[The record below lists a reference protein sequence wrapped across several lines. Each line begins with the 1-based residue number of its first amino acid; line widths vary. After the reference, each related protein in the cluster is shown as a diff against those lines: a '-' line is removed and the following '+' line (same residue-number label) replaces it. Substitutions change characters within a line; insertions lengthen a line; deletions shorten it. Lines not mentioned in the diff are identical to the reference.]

1 MRSIGQLAAALALAL
16 AIPAGATSSFAQ
28 TWPQRTVRLIVPLP
42 PGNGM
47 DISARL
53 FAERLSGKWR
63 QSVVVE
69 NLPGSDG
76 IIAAREFVNRRD
88 NHTLLYSFA
97 GLITIN
103 PLLRGKLPYDPA
115 HDLVPIAMTSDNVL
129 AIAASASLNIAS
141 LADLEK
147 LARTRVGKLNWASSP
162 GIPYFAFAGF
172 LKYAGLDMVYV
183 SYRDFNPAFVDVG
196 EGRID
201 IIVAGIGP
209 MVPHSHSGKIR
220 LLAVLNRERTPV
232 APDVPTVIEIG
243 YPSLAFDGVTGFYGW
258 RDIPDELKERIAA
271 DVRAVVADPTI
282 AERLK
287 PTGTVVRAGTAADFA
302 AAIEEQR
309 AKTAAIAEALGVK
322 PEQ

>member
-1 MRSIGQLAAALALAL
+1 MRSIGRIVATLALAL
-16 AIPAGATSSFAQ
+16 AIPAGTTSCFAQ
-28 TWPQRTVRLIVPLP
+28 TWPQRTVRVIVPLP
-42 PGNGM
+42 PGTGM

-53 FAERLSGKWR
+53 FTERLAGKWR

-69 NLPGSDG
+69 NIPGSDG
-76 IIAAREFVNRRD
+76 ILAAREFVNRSD

-103 PLLRGKLPYDPA
+103 PLLHGKLPYDPTR
-115 HDLVPIAMTSDNVL
+115 DLVPIATTSDNAL
-129 AIAASASLNIAS
+129 AIAASMGLNIESVAE
-141 LADLEK
+141 LEK
-147 LARTRVGKLNWASSP
+147 LARTRSGKLNWAASP

-196 EGRID
+196 EGRLD
-201 IIVAGIGP
+201 IMVAGVAP
-209 MVPHSHSGKIR
+209 MVPHSRSGKIR

-232 APDVPTVIEIG
+232 APEVPTASEIG

-258 RDIPDELKERIAA
+258 RKIPDELKDRIAA
-271 DVRAVVADPTI
+271 DVRAVAADPTI

-287 PTGTVVRAGTAADFA
+287 PTGTVVRAGTPADFA

-309 AKTAAIAEALGVK
+309 AKMVAVAEALGIK
-322 PEQ
+322 PQ

>member
-1 MRSIGQLAAALALAL
+1 
-16 AIPAGATSSFAQ
+16 
-28 TWPQRTVRLIVPLP
+28 
-42 PGNGM
+42 M

-53 FAERLSGKWR
+53 FTERLAGKWR

-69 NLPGSDG
+69 NVPGSDG
-76 IIAAREFVNRRD
+76 ILAVREFVNRRD

-103 PLLRGKLPYDPA
+103 PLLHAKLPYDPTR
-115 HDLVPIAMTSDNVL
+115 DLVPIATTSDNAL
-129 AIAASASLNIAS
+129 AIAASTSLNIESVAE
-141 LADLEK
+141 LEK
-147 LARTRVGKLNWASSP
+147 LARTRSGKLNWAASP

-201 IIVAGIGP
+201 IMVAGIAP
-209 MVPHSHSGKIR
+209 MVPHSRSGKIR

-232 APDVPTVIEIG
+232 APEVPTASEIG

-258 RDIPDELKERIAA
+258 RDIPDELKDRIAA
-271 DVRAVVADPTI
+271 DVRAVAADPTI

-287 PTGTVVRAGTAADFA
+287 PTGTVVRAGTPADFA

-309 AKTAAIAEALGVK
+309 AKMIAVAEALGIK
-322 PEQ
+322 PQ